1 MFLVYGYKT
10 ADIKKTTIIY
20 FHEDSEFCMAR
31 IKQNKPAI
39 SVEAK
44 SFRAIRRLSL
54 NRTYM
59 PLKVGAIV
67 GYILLAMLS
76 ASTSMFG
83 ILVGAMLR
91 MIGL

>member
-1 MFLVYGYKT
+1 MVAQQLHNGVQQDFPARVVYG
-10 ADIKKTTIIY
+10 
-20 FHEDSEFCMAR
+20 MAR

-39 SVEAK
+39 SADAR
-44 SFRAIRRLSL
+44 SFRAIRRLNI

-59 PLKVGAIV
+59 PLKVGAIA
-67 GYILLAMLS
+67 GYILLGMLS

-91 MIGL
+91 MVGL

>member
-1 MFLVYGYKT
+1 MVTRPLNQKFGINIQAGGYWIT
-10 ADIKKTTIIY
+10 
-20 FHEDSEFCMAR
+20 MAR

-39 SVEAK
+39 SAEAR

-59 PLKVGAIV
+59 PLKVGAIA
-67 GYILLAMLS
+67 GYILLGMLS

>member
-1 MFLVYGYKT
+1 MVTRLVILFGVSGLMLQGERDT
-10 ADIKKTTIIY
+10 
-20 FHEDSEFCMAR
+20 MAR

-39 SVEAK
+39 SADAR
-44 SFRAIRRLSL
+44 SFRAIRRLNL

-59 PLKVGAIV
+59 PLKVGAIA
-67 GYILLAMLS
+67 GYILLGMLS

>member
-10 ADIKKTTIIY
+10 AYLKETAIIY
-20 FHEDSEFCMAR
+20 LQEDSEFLMAR

-39 SVEAK
+39 SADAK

-59 PLKVGAIV
+59 PLKVGAII

>member
-1 MFLVYGYKT
+1 MSMV
-10 ADIKKTTIIY
+10 
-20 FHEDSEFCMAR
+20 R

-39 SVEAK
+39 SSSAK
-44 SFRAIRRLSL
+44 SFRAVRRLNI

-59 PLKVGAIV
+59 PLKIGAIA
-67 GYILLAMLS
+67 GYILLGMLS

-91 MIGL
+91 MVGL